1 MRRGWALG
9 ARDQAPAEPPR
20 PVIESYQMLSIDQLR
35 GQLERVTAFLLG
47 EAEAAVDV
55 PGAEGEAA

>member
-1 MRRGWALG
+1 
-9 ARDQAPAEPPR
+9 
-20 PVIESYQMLSIDQLR
+20 MLSIDQLR